1 MTILLAGATGF
12 VGGAISLKL
21 RKIGIPVVALLRHG
35 RTHSKAQS
43 LINAGIEIIEGDL
56 ALPASLDR
64 AVKNIDLVISTVS
77 SMPTG
82 TDDGLRRVDL
92 EGTLA
97 LIDSA
102 ERASV
107 KRFVYVSYSGNIRED
122 SPLETA
128 KRRCESR
135 LLDSAMK
142 AVILR
147 PSYFMEVWL
156 SPALGFDPANG
167 SARIYGDGEAKVSY
181 ISGKDVADFA
191 IAAATSEYPKKN
203 AILELGGPEPLSQLD
218 AVRIFEQK
226 LNNKIQVD
234 HVSLEA
240 LETQH
245 QSSDPVQKTFAALM
259 LAYAKGDVVHGAA
272 SLAQQHHINLRSVPD
287 YANTP
292 DGFVGSPA

>member
-1 MTILLAGATGF
+1 LHPKARSLA
-12 VGGAISLKL
+12 
-21 RKIGIPVVALLRHG
+21 
-35 RTHSKAQS
+35 
-43 LINAGIEIIEGDL
+43 NAGVEVIEGDL
-56 ALPASLDR
+56 TLPASLDK
-64 AVKNIDLVISTVS
+64 AVKNIEVVISTVS

-82 TDDGLRRVDL
+82 ADDGLRKVDL
-92 EGTLA
+92 DGTLA

-102 ERASV
+102 ERAGV

-135 LLDSAMK
+135 LLDSAME

-181 ISGKDVADFA
+181 ISGADVADFA
-191 IAAATSEYPKKN
+191 VAAATSKYPKKN
-203 AILELGGPEPLSQLD
+203 TILELGGPESLSQLD
-218 AVRIFEQK
+218 AVRIFEQR
-226 LNNKIQVD
+226 LNKKIQAD

-245 QSSDPVQKTFAALM
+245 QSSDPLRKTFAALM

-272 SLAQQHHINLRSVPD
+272 SLAQQHQINLRSVSD
-287 YANTP
+287 YAAT
-292 DGFVGSPA
+292 